1 MQSLFYY
8 LFPTSKWSTAT
19 GMDSTDRKII
29 NRIQTHFPID
39 SRPYQK
45 IGQDLNLTEGEVI
58 RRVENLK
65 QNGIIRRIGG
75 NFGPYKLGFFS
86 TLCAA
91 SVPEHTIDLFT
102 ETVNA
107 YTGVT
112 HNYMR
117 EHHYNI
123 WFTFIANSR
132 QIIEQSLET
141 IARDTGVTDI
151 LNLPATDLFKISANF
166 KV

>member
-1 MQSLFYY
+1 
-8 LFPTSKWSTAT
+8 
-19 GMDSTDRKII
+19 MDSTDRKII

-39 SRPYQK
+39 SRPYRA
-45 IGQDLNLTEGEVI
+45 IGQELNLTEAEVI
-58 RRVENLK
+58 QRVKELK
-65 QNGIIRRIGG
+65 RNGIIRRIGG

-91 SVPEHTIDLFT
+91 SAPDDKVALFT

-117 EHHYNI
+117 DHHYNI
-123 WFTFIANSR
+123 WFTFIAPSKE
-132 QIIEQSLET
+132 IIEQSLKD